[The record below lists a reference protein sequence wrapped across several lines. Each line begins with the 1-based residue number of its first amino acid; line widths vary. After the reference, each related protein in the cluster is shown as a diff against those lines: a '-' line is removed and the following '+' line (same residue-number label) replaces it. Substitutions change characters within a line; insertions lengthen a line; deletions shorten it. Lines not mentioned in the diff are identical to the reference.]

1 MSPFLLSHSAFAF
14 LEFAQLT
21 LCEPPSYHDL
31 SAEIINSQRHT
42 DHVHFLRKAPQ
53 LPTSS
58 NLDACN
64 CSHLT

>member
-21 LCEPPSYHDL
+21 LCEQPSYHDL

-42 DHVHFLRKAPQ
+42 DLFPKKS
-53 LPTSS
+53 PTAS
-58 NLDACN
+58 NFFQ
-64 CSHLT
+64 S